1 MKIQDSISENSSQSK
16 NINLLKYF
24 LDRDTN
30 SQITLRCKKKRNQ
43 TSLNRNSHNII
54 RLTADTLHK
63 TKVSKKKCPFYLG
76 SPKDL
81 IFIDSAFNPI

>member
-1 MKIQDSISENSSQSK
+1 MKKEK
-16 NINLLKYF
+16 
-24 LDRDTN
+24 
-30 SQITLRCKKKRNQ
+30 NQ

-63 TKVSKKKCPFYLG
+63 TKVSKKKCPFHLG

>member
-1 MKIQDSISENSSQSK
+1 MKKE
-16 NINLLKYF
+16 
-24 LDRDTN
+24 
-30 SQITLRCKKKRNQ
+30 KKLNQ

-63 TKVSKKKCPFYLG
+63 TKVSKKKCPFHLG